1 MRQFLES
8 VIFFQVSTCR
18 FSPVNKKIPQLID
31 LSTTQRL
38 KKFAVF
44 AVLML
49 CLFLVQWYMFVNG
62 KYGVYAKFTYVQ
74 PNNRITTR
82 SWEWHRKLPLARS
95 PELTKACER
104 QTNSMILDIKRTIV
118 WLATL
123 LHSCFLHDVCIR
135 IGKFEFSRAK
145 ARSKIQ
151 YGLGYYLLHDWS
163 LDSAGRLSADLGWQ
177 NYRPTCRNATRLLS
191 SLLLCL
197 WDHCGAKDILLPVFQ
212 RHQCIQLVLRSGRHQ
227 SKSLHWEKDHRKSA

>member
-31 LSTTQRL
+31 LSTAQRF

-118 WLATL
+118 WRKVTAETNTL
-123 LHSCFLHDVCIR
+123 GLEALSNSTTQDKTSSLTGDFASQLLFTWCLHS
-135 IGKFEFSRAK
+135 
-145 ARSKIQ
+145 
-151 YGLGYYLLHDWS
+151 
-163 LDSAGRLSADLGWQ
+163 
-177 NYRPTCRNATRLLS
+177 YREV
-191 SLLLCL
+191 
-197 WDHCGAKDILLPVFQ
+197 WVQ
-212 RHQCIQLVLRSGRHQ
+212 
-227 SKSLHWEKDHRKSA
+227 